1 MQGKIHKLKLGEVF
15 CIASGSMISSGL
27 FILPGIAFSY
37 AGPAVVLSYLIA
49 GLACIPTVLSMAEL
63 TSAMPKAGGDYFYI
77 TRGFGPFVGTLSGF
91 GSWFALSFKS
101 AFALIGMGAYMSILT
116 HLPIQWLAVALCIFF
131 VILNIAGVKEASGF
145 QVILVAGLIAIL
157 VAYILWGIVYVKPE
171 YITPFFPKG
180 HLAVFSTASF
190 VFVSYGGLTK
200 IVAMAEEIERPEKN
214 LLRGMVLSLLI
225 VAILYILVVLVTV
238 GVVPPEPLSKTLMPI
253 SDGAGIFGGKG
264 FQEVV
269 SIAAFF
275 AFISTANAGI
285 MSASRYLLGMSR
297 DKHLPEVFQKT
308 NRRNVPYVAVLVTG
322 LFMLFSLL
330 LFRLEVLVKIGSVIF
345 LMLYI
350 LANATVI
357 VFRQSRITSY
367 KPTFYA
373 PFYPYT
379 QIAGILITGFLILE
393 TSTGIIFLTLLFLFV
408 CGIIYK
414 YTLHK
419 KVVRDSA
426 IEYILKQL
434 IRPDRELTA
443 LDVASELKEIVI
455 ARDSIKKD
463 SYYQKVKSEV
473 FDEILKNSSILDLDE
488 QLNVEQ
494 CFRRVSDVLSRELK
508 SNKLELMRRFLERE
522 KTAST
527 IVEEGIAIPHLI
539 IEGKDIVKVL
549 FVRDNKGVVFT
560 DGRIVKSAIVIVSSA
575 DRRHLHLKLLAYFLN
590 MIEAQDF
597 SNEWL
602 LHLKKDE
609 LVGKVLDF
617 ISKRISDETTK
628 FK

>member
-1 MQGKIHKLKLGEVF
+1 MQEKIHKLKLCEVF

-434 IRPDRELTA
+434 IRPNRELTA

-473 FDEILKNSSILDLDE
+473 FDEILKNSSVLDLDE